1 MPQPI
6 RMPKLTPSMQEGR
19 IVAWLKS
26 TGDAVEEGEPLLQ
39 VETDKAVMD
48 VESPQSG
55 TLIAI
60 RQEQGSRVPVN
71 TIIAF
76 VE

>member
-26 TGDAVEEGEPLLQ
+26 TGDAVQEGEPLLQ

-48 VESPQSG
+48 VESPLSG

-60 RQEQGSRVPVN
+60 RQEQGARVPVN